1 MIERLDGGEFGRE
14 RPPDENLA
22 EGLPAEDFRR
32 AVVED
37 SAATDAAPALTAGA
51 VEPVAVPIS
60 APHAVPISGPL
71 SEPLTVPISGPD
83 PASEPASEPTSGAA
97 AERGAGAAEASAE
110 PLIRLGREELR
121 RGIEAVLFASGE
133 PVPVRAL
140 AELFECTV
148 HDARDAIED
157 LRLEYTGSRRAF
169 RIEDI
174 AGGVQ
179 ILTDKAYEPWIRR
192 FLSRQRDGRL
202 SPAAFETLAVIA
214 YKQPINKADLE
225 AIRGVQCG
233 PILKALMDKS
243 LVKVVGREETLGRP
257 LLYGTTR
264 RFLESFGI
272 ASLTALPQ
280 PELDLPAA
288 ITLSSAPAAAHASA
302 WTESVPG
309 GPDGSSVATT
319 HEETGLDAAPGLAAP
334 PPAP

>member
-1 MIERLDGGEFGRE
+1 LIERLDGGEFGRD
-14 RPPDENLA
+14 RPPDEKLA
-22 EGLPAEDFRR
+22 EGAPAEDFRR
-32 AVVED
+32 PRAGEAAVAGAGSAVVPDTADPDPDER
-37 SAATDAAPALTAGA
+37 AAA
-51 VEPVAVPIS
+51 
-60 APHAVPISGPL
+60 GPL
-71 SEPLTVPISGPD
+71 GEIEPSP
-83 PASEPASEPTSGAA
+83 EPASGARTGPGAGERVPVEVGAA
-97 AERGAGAAEASAE
+97 AAAAE
-110 PLIRLGREELR
+110 PLIRLGPEELR
-121 RGIEAVLFASGE
+121 RGIEAVIFASGE
-133 PVPVRAL
+133 PIPVRAL
-140 AELFECTV
+140 AELFECTI
-148 HDARDAIED
+148 HDAREAIEE
-157 LRLEYTGSRRAF
+157 LRLEYISSRRSF

-179 ILTDKAYEPWIRR
+179 ILTDKTYEPWIRK

-233 PILKALMDKS
+233 PILKALMDKN

-280 PELDLPAA
+280 PEMDLPAG
-288 ITLSSAPAAAHASA
+288 IGLSKVIAVAPAPG
-302 WTESVPG
+302 SVANAPEG
-309 GPDGSSVATT
+309 SDGSSAASPP
-319 HEETGLDAAPGLAAP
+319 EAAGLDAGPGLAAP